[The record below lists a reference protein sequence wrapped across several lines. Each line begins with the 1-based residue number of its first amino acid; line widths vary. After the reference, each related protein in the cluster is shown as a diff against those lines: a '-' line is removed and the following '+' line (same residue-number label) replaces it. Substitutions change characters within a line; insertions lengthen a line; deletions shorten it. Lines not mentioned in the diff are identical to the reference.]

1 MLETFKGGL
10 RTAVGRLTGSTAVD
24 ADAVR
29 QLKKDV
35 QKALIMSD
43 VDTQLTFD
51 VSKRLETRALGEV
64 PPPGLSRKEQVV
76 KILYE
81 ELSGLL
87 GRRDGE
93 DGEPLPVKP
102 GATNRIL
109 LLGIQGSGKTTTCAK
124 LAKLLSGRGH
134 TVGVIGAD
142 NYRPGA
148 LVQLRTMCEKA
159 KTEVYGSESQT
170 DSAKIVRDG
179 LAHFGDSKDV
189 VIIDTAGRHKEEKD
203 LLDEMGRI
211 SSVAKPDMSLLVID
225 GTIGQQ
231 CFRQAEAFHGMVPV
245 GGIIITK
252 LDSSGKGGGALAA
265 AAATGARIMFVSNG
279 ERIDDLE
286 QFSPTRF
293 VGRMLGMGDI
303 KAVLDLAKKLEEA
316 ADGDRSKRIYRG
328 KMTLMDFLNEMESV
342 KGAGSMRDLM
352 DSIPAFAGKM
362 KDSQIAKA
370 EENTEKWRYI
380 IQSMTEDEWTNPD
393 VLNRSRL
400 RRIARGSG
408 WSEHDVKFMI
418 KNFTATKSMI
428 KSNKG
433 RKMQGMLRRMGLG

>member
-1 MLETFKGGL
+1 MLDTLKGGL
-10 RTAVGRLTGSTAVD
+10 RTAVGRLTGSAAVD
-24 ADAVR
+24 EATIR

-35 QKALIMSD
+35 QKALIVSD
-43 VDTQLTFD
+43 VQAQMVVDITA
-51 VSKRLETRALGEV
+51 RLEARALKESS
-64 PPPGLSRKEQVV
+64 PPGLSRKEQIV
-76 KILYE
+76 KILYD

-87 GRRDGE
+87 GHYQEQE
-93 DGEPLPVKP
+93 DGGDPLPIKP
-102 GATNRIL
+102 GATTRIL

-134 TVGVIGAD
+134 TIGVIGAD

-148 LVQLRTMCEKA
+148 LVQLRTMCGKA
-159 KTEVYGSESQT
+159 KTDVYGSESQA
-170 DSAKIVRDG
+170 DSAEIVRDG
-179 LAHFGDSKDV
+179 LAHFGNSRDA
-189 VIIDTAGRHKEEKD
+189 VIIDTAGRHKEERD
-203 LLDEMGRI
+203 LLDEMNRI
-211 SSVAKPDMSLLVID
+211 SAVAKPDVSLLVID

-231 CFRQAEAFHGMVPV
+231 CFRQAEAFHKAVPV

-252 LDSSGKGGGALAA
+252 LDSSGNGGGALAA

-303 KAVLDLAKKLEEA
+303 KAVLDLARRLEQQ

-362 KDSQIAKA
+362 KDSQIAQA

-393 VLNRSRL
+393 VLNRSRI

-408 WSEHDVKFMI
+408 WSEHNIEF
-418 KNFTATKSMI
+418 MI

-433 RKMQGMLRRMGLG
+433 RKVQGMLRRMGLG

>member
-1 MLETFKGGL
+1 MLDKL
-10 RTAVGRLTGSTAVD
+10 RGNLREAVNKIVRSNVVD
-24 ADAVR
+24 EKIVAD
-29 QLKKDV
+29 LKKDI
-35 QKALIMSD
+35 QKALILSD

-51 VSKRLETRALGEV
+51 ISKRLEARALQEM
-64 PPPGLSRKEQVV
+64 PPPGLSRKDHVI
-76 KILYE
+76 KILYD

-87 GRRDGE
+87 GEEASLEINAG
-93 DGEPLPVKP
+93 
-102 GATNRIL
+102 TTHRIL

-148 LVQLRTMCEKA
+148 LTQLRTMCEKA
-159 KTEVYGSESQT
+159 KTEVYGSESQD
-170 DSAKIVRDG
+170 DSTRIVRDG
-179 LAHFGDSKDV
+179 LKHFGDSCDV
-189 VIIDTAGRHKEEKD
+189 ILIDTAGRHKEEKQ
-203 LLDEMGRI
+203 LLEEMDRI
-211 SSVAKPDMSLLVID
+211 SSVAKPDRSLLVID

-231 CFRQAEAFHGMVPV
+231 CFRQAEAFHRTVPV
-245 GGIIITK
+245 GGIIVTK
-252 LDSSGKGGGALAA
+252 LDSSGRGGGALAA

-279 ERIDDLE
+279 EKIDDLE
-286 QFSPTRF
+286 PFVPTRF
-293 VGRMLGMGDI
+293 VGKMLGMGDI

-342 KGAGSMRDLM
+342 KGAGSMRELL

-362 KDSQIAKA
+362 KDSQIEQA

-380 IQSMTEDEWTNPD
+380 IQSMTEDERNNPD
-393 VLNRSRL
+393 ILNRSRTM
-400 RRIARGSG
+400 RIARGSG
-408 WSEHDVKFMI
+408 WSEHDVKFLV
-418 KNFTATKSMI
+418 KNFNATKTMI

>member
-1 MLETFKGGL
+1 MLDKL
-10 RTAVGRLTGSTAVD
+10 RGNLREAVNKIVRSSVVD
-24 ADAVR
+24 EKIVAD
-29 QLKKDV
+29 LKKDI
-35 QKALIMSD
+35 QKALILSD

-51 VSKRLETRALGEV
+51 ISKRLEARALQEM
-64 PPPGLSRKEQVV
+64 PPPGLSRKDHVI
-76 KILYE
+76 KILYD

-87 GRRDGE
+87 GE
-93 DGEPLPVKP
+93 EASLEINPE
-102 GATNRIL
+102 TTHRIL

-124 LAKLLSGRGH
+124 LAKLLSDRGH

-148 LVQLRTMCEKA
+148 LTQLRTMCEKA
-159 KTEVYGSESQT
+159 KTEVYGSESQA
-170 DSAKIVRDG
+170 DSTEIVRDG
-179 LAHFGDSKDV
+179 LKHFGDSCA
-189 VIIDTAGRHKEEKD
+189 VILIDTAGRHKEEKQ
-203 LLDEMGRI
+203 LLEEMDRI
-211 SSVAKPDMSLLVID
+211 SSVAKPDSSLLVID

-231 CFRQAEAFHGMVPV
+231 CFRQAEAFHRTVPV
-245 GGIIITK
+245 GGIIVTK
-252 LDSSGKGGGALAA
+252 LDSSGRGGGALAA

-279 ERIDDLE
+279 EKIDDLE
-286 QFSPTRF
+286 PFAPTRF
-293 VGRMLGMGDI
+293 VGKMLGMGDI

-342 KGAGSMRDLM
+342 KGAGSMRELL

-362 KDSQIAKA
+362 KDSQIEQA

-380 IQSMTEDEWTNPD
+380 IQSMTEDERNNPD
-393 VLNRSRL
+393 ILNRSRTK
-400 RRIARGSG
+400 RIARGSG
-408 WSEHDVKFMI
+408 WSEHDVKFLV
-418 KNFTATKSMI
+418 KNFNATKTMI